1 MPKQSGLIKTYSSPN
16 GFTLILKIPN
26 PDAPPPFIDGPQFFP
41 VPEWVKE
48 AVIGNVG
55 QQATVTTDPETGA
68 ITAVHV
74 G

>member
-16 GFTLILKIPN
+16 GFTLILKVPN
-26 PDAPPPFIDGPQFFP
+26 PDAPPPFIDGPTFFP
-41 VPEWVKE
+41 VPDWVKE

-55 QQATVTTDPETGA
+55 QQATVTTDAETGA